1 MKIEIFEATMC
12 CSSGICGPSV
22 DENLVKISEDIEV
35 LKNEFK
41 GIVVERYQPQT
52 HSMKFMAN
60 MEVGKLVRENG
71 QKILPITV
79 IDGKV
84 IKSGEYPT
92 LEELKSNLRGE

>member
-22 DENLVKISEDIEV
+22 DENLVKISEDIET
-35 LKNEFK
+35 LKNEFE
-41 GIVVERYQPQT
+41 GVVVERYQPQT

>member
-35 LKNEFK
+35 LKNEFE

-84 IKSGEYPT
+84 IKSGAYPT

>member
-1 MKIEIFEATMC
+1 
-12 CSSGICGPSV
+12 
-22 DENLVKISEDIEV
+22 
-35 LKNEFK
+35 
-41 GIVVERYQPQT
+41 
-52 HSMKFMAN
+52 MKFMAN

-84 IKSGEYPT
+84 IKSGAYPT